1 MLLTRPVRLFIAAL
15 LVSALTGG
23 AVLAQLES
31 GDRGILPLDSSN
43 TLEIGGIKVDTPGE
57 DAAQARFNGWRLAQ
71 RQGFKALWAKT
82 HRRPIS
88 EAPNL
93 PDSTLDGLVSSI
105 IVEREAIA
113 PGRYVASLGVLFD
126 RARAGALLGVAGQ
139 VRRSAPLLLIPVMV
153 SGGTMTAVETRNPW
167 QRAWA
172 EFRTSQSPVDYVRVS
187 GLGADPLLINAAQT
201 ARPGRDWWRNLIDL
215 YGAAD
220 VLTAEVRLR
229 RLFPGGPAAATFI
242 GYIGPDKKPL
252 GTFTLRAAN
261 SAGVPGMMAEGVQQ
275 MDALFT
281 RWLAAGQLAPD
292 PSLIVPEPPPPPPS
306 DEEETEAEKPQAA
319 ARTFRPIQV
328 VVTSPYSPVG
338 WLRSIPGV
346 TGVQEIGSTVLVVN
360 YRGSPGQL
368 QAALAARG
376 WQSDTAT
383 GVFRITGYVQPRP
396 QPVAPPPPTP
406 PAPAPQPAA
415 PQPAPGTTG

>member
-23 AVLAQLES
+23 AVVAQLES

-43 TLEIGGIKVDTPGE
+43 TLEIGGIKVDTAGK
-57 DAAQARFNGWRLAQ
+57 DAAEARFNGWRQAQ
-71 RQGFKALWAKT
+71 RLGFKALWAKT
-82 HRRPIS
+82 NRRPIS

-105 IVEREAIA
+105 IVEREQIA

-126 RARAGALLGVAGQ
+126 RARSGALLGVAGQ

-201 ARPGRDWWRNLIDL
+201 ARPGRDWWRNIIDL

-220 VLTAEVRLR
+220 VLTAEVRLK
-229 RLFPGGPAAATFI
+229 RLYPGGPASGTFI

-252 GTFTLRAAN
+252 GTFTLRATN
-261 SAGVPGMMAEGVQQ
+261 SAGMPQMMAEGVQQ

-281 RWLAAGQLAPD
+281 RYLAAGQLVPD
-292 PSLIVPEPPPPPPS
+292 PSLIVPEPPPPPA
-306 DEEETEAEKPQAA
+306 EEEVTEKPQA
-319 ARTFRPIQV
+319 TGPVFRPIQV

-346 TGVQEIGSTVLVVN
+346 TGVREIGSTVLVVN
-360 YRGSPGQL
+360 YRGTPGQL

-383 GVFRITGYVQPRP
+383 GVFRITGYAPPRP
-396 QPVAPPPPTP
+396 QPAPPPPAPTP
-406 PAPAPQPAA
+406 PAPQPT
-415 PQPAPGTTG
+415 PALTPPGTAD

>member
-23 AVLAQLES
+23 AVVAQLES

-43 TLEIGGIKVDTPGE
+43 TLEIGGIKVDTAGK
-57 DAAQARFNGWRLAQ
+57 DAAEARFNGWRQAQ
-71 RQGFKALWAKT
+71 RLGFKALWAKT
-82 HRRPIS
+82 NRRPIS

-105 IVEREAIA
+105 IVEREQIA

-126 RARAGALLGVAGQ
+126 RARSGALLGVAGQ

-201 ARPGRDWWRNLIDL
+201 ARPGRDWWRNIIDL

-220 VLTAEVRLR
+220 VLTAEVRLK
-229 RLFPGGPAAATFI
+229 RLYPGGPASGTFI

-252 GTFTLRAAN
+252 GTFTLRATN
-261 SAGVPGMMAEGVQQ
+261 SAGVPQMMAEGVQQ

-281 RWLAAGQLAPD
+281 RYLAAGQLVPD
-292 PSLIVPEPPPPPPS
+292 PSLIVPEPPPPPA
-306 DEEETEAEKPQAA
+306 EEEVTEKPQA
-319 ARTFRPIQV
+319 TGPVFRPIQV

-346 TGVQEIGSTVLVVN
+346 TGVREIGSTVLVVN
-360 YRGSPGQL
+360 YRGTPGQL

-383 GVFRITGYVQPRP
+383 GVFRITGYAPPRP
-396 QPVAPPPPTP
+396 QPAPPPPAPTP
-406 PAPAPQPAA
+406 PAPQPT
-415 PQPAPGTTG
+415 PALTPPGTAD